1 MRTQGLRWGSA
12 CVLLALL
19 VPVVAHGQLAVPPPS
34 IAAPLPVAPVPPA
47 GPTSPPTSGPP
58 TGISGPASLNAGA
71 PPAAVTA
78 LVLSTNVRRYALFVG
93 ASAGGAGRA
102 ILRYA
107 IRDAERMDSL
117 FSELG
122 GVPAADSRVLRDP
135 SPSAIDSALRSIDGE
150 IAAAAR
156 DSQSRGG
163 QPRPTQ
169 LLFYYSG
176 HSDEAGLLLGDQR
189 LPYSHL
195 RSLLQAVHADV
206 KIAILDSCASG
217 AFALRKGGHSE
228 AAFLTAD
235 PSALSGHAFL
245 TSSSATEVAQESERV
260 RGSFFT
266 HYLSTGLRG
275 AADADKN
282 GLVTLQEAYRFAFE
296 ETLARTEA
304 TLYGAQH
311 AAYDIQLAGV
321 GDLVLTEL
329 RRSTAQIILPEDVR
343 GRIYLRDTRGHL
355 LAELDRSPSATGN
368 PGKTTGLL
376 QLSVPADAYRVTVD
390 DGAQVLRGNIDA
402 RSGPVVL
409 RTSDLHPVPKESA
422 QRRGGEPDEP
432 TPSRDSVLAVTQD
445 PSYRVMP
452 VNVGILPSL
461 STNALEHRR
470 TVINYFS
477 LSLLMGL
484 TPRLIGVDIALF
496 VSRIVE
502 ESLGMQ
508 ASFIATYT
516 GGSFIGMQGSFV
528 AAVARGDLYG
538 AQLSTVSLAFADFA
552 GLQAGLGMG
561 YIRGDL
567 RGAQLSGALSLTYG
581 RLTGVQ
587 TGVVN
592 YAQKLVGAQI
602 GGVNIADQATGVQL
616 GALNISRGRMQGLQI
631 GFINIADDLDAAIG
645 FLTISKRGGAWLDVW
660 TSDHA
665 AFNLSLRLRARYT
678 YTLLTAAVH
687 PFGSPDNQA
696 WMYGMGFGGHLPLF
710 GRFALES
717 DVSVYGVHFGFD
729 RLQKPNLLCQWRILF
744 FARLLPRLAVFGG
757 PTLST
762 LNDFDNPT
770 PTTRPGYGWATY
782 RSAEQVPSLT
792 LWPGFTAG
800 VEF

>member
-1 MRTQGLRWGSA
+1 MRAQVLWLGGACAALLFPLPAQSQLQSPPPALAAPQVAPAPVVPGVPGPAVPGPAATSA
-12 CVLLALL
+12 SPPPTAATLLLA
-19 VPVVAHGQLAVPPPS
+19 A
-34 IAAPLPVAPVPPA
+34 
-47 GPTSPPTSGPP
+47 
-58 TGISGPASLNAGA
+58 
-71 PPAAVTA
+71 
-78 LVLSTNVRRYALFVG
+78 NVRRYALFVG
-93 ASAGGAGRA
+93 ASQGGAGRA
-102 ILRYA
+102 VLRYA
-107 IRDAERMDSL
+107 IRDAERMETL
-117 FSELG
+117 FGELG
-122 GVPAADSRVLRDP
+122 GVPSQDSRVLRDP
-135 SPSAIDSALRSIDGE
+135 SPSAIDTALRSIDAE
-150 IAAAAR
+150 IAASGR
-156 DSQSRGG
+156 DSPGG
-163 QPRPTQ
+163 KSAARPTQ

-176 HSDEAGLLLGDQR
+176 HSDESGLLLGEQR

-195 RSLLQAVHADV
+195 RTLLSAVHADV

-217 AFALRKGGHSE
+217 AFALRKGGRAE
-228 AAFLTAD
+228 APFLPQELSQEA
-235 PSALSGHAFL
+235 SSLSGHAFL

-329 RRSTAQIILPEDVR
+329 RRSTAQIILPEDIR

-355 LAELDRSPSATGN
+355 LAELDRSPGASSPAT
-368 PGKTTGLL
+368 KTSGLL
-376 QLSVPADAYRVTVD
+376 QLSVPADVYRVTVD
-390 DGAQVLRGNIDA
+390 DGGQVQRGNIDA

-409 RTSDLHPVPKESA
+409 RLADLRPVPRELA
-422 QRRGGEPDEP
+422 QRRGGEPDEA
-432 TPSRDSVLAVTQD
+432 TPSRASVLSVVND

-452 VNVGILPSL
+452 INIGLIPSL
-461 STNALEHRR
+461 STNALERRR
-470 TVINYFS
+470 TVINYLS
-477 LSLLMGL
+477 LSLFIGL
-484 TPRLIGVDIALF
+484 TPRLIGLDIALA
-496 VSRIVE
+496 VSRIAE

-516 GGSFIGMQGSFV
+516 GGSLIGMQGSFI

-538 AQLSTVSLAFADFA
+538 AQLSTISLAFADLA
-552 GLQAGLGMG
+552 GLQAGLLMG
-561 YIRGDL
+561 YSRGDL
-567 RGAQLSGALSLTYG
+567 RGAQLSGALSLTFG

-602 GGVNIADQATGVQL
+602 GGVNIAEQATGVQL
-616 GALNISRGRMQGLQI
+616 GAINIATGRMRGLQI
-631 GFINIADDLDAAIG
+631 GFLNIADDLDAAIG

-660 TSDHA
+660 TGDHA
-665 AFNLSLRLRARYT
+665 AINLSLRLRARYT

-687 PFGSPDNQA
+687 PFGEPDNQA

-710 GRFALES
+710 SRFALES
-717 DVSVYGVHFGFD
+717 DLSVYGVQFGFD

-762 LNDFDNPT
+762 LNDFENPM

-782 RSAEQVPSLT
+782 RSAERIPSLT
-792 LWPGFTAG
+792 LWPGFTLG
-800 VEF
+800 LEI

>member
-1 MRTQGLRWGSA
+1 MRAGVLWLCAACAVLGWPHSA
-12 CVLLALL
+12 RSQLLS
-19 VPVVAHGQLAVPPPS
+19 PPPS
-34 IAAPLPVAPVPPA
+34 IAAPTTAAPSPTAPGG
-47 GPTSPPTSGPP
+47 GPTGVTAPT
-58 TGISGPASLNAGA
+58 AALA
-71 PPAAVTA
+71 PAAMTT
-78 LVLSTNVRRYALFVG
+78 LVLSANVRRYALFVG
-93 ASAGGAGRA
+93 ASQGGTGRA
-102 ILRYA
+102 VLRYA
-107 IRDAERMDSL
+107 IRDAERMETL

-122 GVPAADSRVLRDP
+122 GVPSTDSRVLRDP
-135 SPSAIDSALRSIDGE
+135 TPSAIDSALRSIDAE
-150 IAAAAR
+150 IATALR
-156 DSQSRGG
+156 DSQGRGSP
-163 QPRPTQ
+163 PRPTQ

-176 HSDEAGLLLGDQR
+176 HSDESGLLLGEQR

-195 RSLLQAVHADV
+195 RALLSGVHADV

-217 AFALRKGGHSE
+217 AFALRKGGRAE
-228 AAFLTAD
+228 APFLTQD
-235 PSALSGHAFL
+235 PGTLSGHAFL

-329 RRSTAQIILPEDVR
+329 RRSTAQIILPEEIR

-355 LAELDRSPSATGN
+355 LAELDRSPGSTPSA
-368 PGKTTGLL
+368 KATGLL
-376 QLSVPADAYRVTVD
+376 QLSVPADVYRVTVD
-390 DGAQVLRGNIDA
+390 DAGQVQRGNIDA

-409 RTSDLHPVPKESA
+409 RPGDLRPVPIESA
-422 QRRGGEPDEP
+422 ERRGGGPDEA
-432 TPSRDSVLAVTQD
+432 TPSRASVLSVVSD

-452 VNVGILPSL
+452 VNIGILPSL

-470 TVINYFS
+470 TVINYLS
-477 LSLLMGL
+477 LSLFIGL
-484 TPRLIGVDIALF
+484 TPRLIGLDIALA

-508 ASFIATYT
+508 ASFIATYA
-516 GGSFIGMQGSFV
+516 GGSLIGMQGSFI

-552 GLQAGLGMG
+552 GLQAGLAMG

-592 YAQKLVGAQI
+592 YAQKLVGAQV
-602 GGVNIADQATGVQL
+602 GGVNIVEQGTGVQL
-616 GALNISRGRMQGLQI
+616 GAVNISTGRMRGLQI
-631 GFINIADDLDAAIG
+631 GFVNIADDLDAAIG

-660 TSDHA
+660 TGDHA

-717 DVSVYGVHFGFD
+717 DLSVYGVQFGFD
-729 RLQKPNLLCQWRILF
+729 RLAKPNLLCQWRILF

-757 PTLST
+757 PMLST
-762 LNDFDNPT
+762 LNDFENPT
-770 PTTRPGYGWATY
+770 PTTRPGYGWSTY
-782 RSAEQVPSLT
+782 RSAERIPSLT
-792 LWPGFTAG
+792 LWPGFTLG
-800 VEF
+800 LEI